1 MNYQIS
7 SSQANYQKAISPE
20 QLNQVVEA
28 IVDGRYSWACVLI
41 LRFVGYN
48 PLHFIPQRT
57 YSRLIK
63 ENSQV
68 QPQTVSTQNSIQT
81 TINSSL
87 SSSDQQNSSKVLGKI
102 NNLDYLE
109 TADKK
114 QSDRQDSNL
123 PLYSADTKITELSSF
138 RLRKLHN

>member
-1 MNYQIS
+1 MNYQIP
-7 SSQANYQKAISPE
+7 SSQANYHKAISPE

-68 QPQTVSTQNSIQT
+68 QPPSGSSHQVQATMNST
-81 TINSSL
+81 L
-87 SSSDQQNSSKVLGKI
+87 SSPGRQDSSKVLGN

-109 TADKK
+109 TLDKK
-114 QSDRQDSNL
+114 QRDRQDSNI
-123 PLYSADTKITELSSF
+123 PLYSDTKITELSSY
-138 RLRKLHN
+138 RLNKLHKHN

>member
-1 MNYQIS
+1 MNYHIP
-7 SSQANYQKAISPE
+7 SSQTNYHKAISPE
-20 QLNQVVEA
+20 QLNQVIEA

-68 QPQTVSTQNSIQT
+68 QPPSRSSHQVQATMNST
-81 TINSSL
+81 L
-87 SSSDQQNSSKVLGKI
+87 SNPGRQDSSKVLGN

-109 TADKK
+109 TLDKK
-114 QSDRQDSNL
+114 QRDRQDSNI
-123 PLYSADTKITELSSF
+123 PLYSDTKITELSSF
-138 RLRKLHN
+138 RLHKLHKHN

>member
-1 MNYQIS
+1 MNYQIP
-7 SSQANYQKAISPE
+7 SSQANYYKAISPE
-20 QLNQVVEA
+20 QLNQVIEA

-68 QPQTVSTQNSIQT
+68 PPPSGANHQVQT
-81 TINSSL
+81 TMNSTL
-87 SSSDQQNSSKVLGKI
+87 SNPGRQASKVLG
-102 NNLDYLE
+102 NNKLDYLE
-109 TADKK
+109 TLDKK
-114 QSDRQDSNL
+114 QRDRQDQDSNR
-123 PLYSADTKITELSSF
+123 PLYSDTKITELSSF
-138 RLRKLHN
+138 RLHKLHNHN

>member
-1 MNYQIS
+1 MNYQIP
-7 SSQANYQKAISPE
+7 SSQANYHKAISPE

-68 QPQTVSTQNSIQT
+68 QPPGGSSHQVQATMNST
-81 TINSSL
+81 L
-87 SSSDQQNSSKVLGKI
+87 SSPGRQDSSKVLGK
-102 NNLDYLE
+102 NNLDDLE
-109 TADKK
+109 TLDKK
-114 QSDRQDSNL
+114 QRDRQDSNI
-123 PLYSADTKITELSSF
+123 PLYSDTKITELSSF
-138 RLRKLHN
+138 RLNKLHKDN

>member
-1 MNYQIS
+1 MNYQIP
-7 SSQANYQKAISPE
+7 SSQANYYKAISPE
-20 QLNQVVEA
+20 QLNQVIEA

-68 QPQTVSTQNSIQT
+68 QPPSRSSHQVQVAMNS
-81 TINSSL
+81 NL
-87 SSSDQQNSSKVLGKI
+87 SNPGRQDLSKVSGN
-102 NNLDYLE
+102 NNLDLE
-109 TADKK
+109 TLDKK
-114 QSDRQDSNL
+114 QCDRQDGNI
-123 PLYSADTKITELSSF
+123 PLYSDTKITELSSF
-138 RLRKLHN
+138 RLHKLHNHN

>member
-7 SSQANYQKAISPE
+7 SSQANYHKAISPD

-57 YSRLIK
+57 YSRLVK

-68 QPQTVSTQNSIQT
+68 QPQTGSTQNSIQT
-81 TINSSL
+81 TIHSSL
-87 SSSDQQNSSKVLGKI
+87 SSSEQQDSSKVLGKI

-123 PLYSADTKITELSSF
+123 PLYSAGTKITDLPSF